1 MILSISVY
9 QSVMRW
15 LRQKQKDWRI
25 EHNRGEMQWWK
36 RESKIFYFKTIYLL
50 SISVQFLGEFAP
62 FVRCWGEWICKSP
75 SFPYIHKNK
84 VAFFSF
90 LLLFQKE
97 IYCIFFCSNYFI
109 NWILS
114 ETNRWIGNA
123 NSEAATDI
131 CTEKRRPRRQT
142 IEGRRRTSDSCSD
155 SIRRSSPRWMLWRSS
170 EIRSTIFKLRG
181 KYFHLFKSRT
191 WYLDPN
197 WTPLAWPQIN

>member
-75 SFPYIHKNK
+75 SFPYIKIKLSFSAIISERNLLY
-84 VAFFSF
+84 FF
-90 LLLFQKE
+90 L
-97 IYCIFFCSNYFI
+97 
-109 NWILS
+109 
-114 ETNRWIGNA
+114 
-123 NSEAATDI
+123 
-131 CTEKRRPRRQT
+131 
-142 IEGRRRTSDSCSD
+142 
-155 SIRRSSPRWMLWRSS
+155 
-170 EIRSTIFKLRG
+170 FKLFHKLNSFRDQQMNLEREQRG
-181 KYFHLFKSRT
+181 SNRHLHRKAKASSANDRRKEKNFRQLQRQHQTLVTEMNALEILRDSVNNLQVTR
-191 WYLDPN
+191 
-197 WTPLAWPQIN
+197 